1 VDAIV
6 GALVAILA
14 EGNAQELLVLLNV
27 MGIGRA
33 WRPTDTAGQFFN
45 GGQVP
50 SFSGG
55 QPVVHLFS

>member
-1 VDAIV
+1 M
-6 GALVAILA
+6 AILA
-14 EGNAQELLVLLNV
+14 ERDAQELLVLLDV
-27 MGIGRA
+27 VGIGRA